1 MTTTLANL
9 LATVEATEGV
19 EQITHIR
26 DTNLTGAV
34 LKNYNL
40 YYKESSNDLMR
51 CAAISIYVTAP
62 GEAGENAEFLNNI
75 PAIIAPAPVL
85 SDFRA
90 AVNTLVDKMAAKPYI
105 KTATLSGIDEDAK
118 TATITTKKFSS
129 GKISH
134 VTYFVKESP
143 DGSLKMFEQW

>member
-1 MTTTLANL
+1 MTTLASL

-19 EQITHIR
+19 EQIVHIR

-40 YYKESSNDLMR
+40 YYKESANDLMR

-62 GEAGENAEFLNNI
+62 GEAGETAEFLNNI

-85 SDFRA
+85 SDFRE
-90 AVNTLVDKMAAKPYI
+90 AVEDLVSTMAAKPYV
-105 KTATLSGIDEDAK
+105 KTASLSGIDETAK
-118 TATITTKKFSS
+118 TATIDVKKFSA
-129 GKISH
+129 GKISQ

-143 DGSLKMFEQW
+143 DGSLKTFEQE

>member
-1 MTTTLANL
+1 MTTLASL

-19 EQITHIR
+19 EQIVHIR

-51 CAAISIYVTAP
+51 CAAISIYVAAP
-62 GEAGENAEFLNNI
+62 GEAGEAAEFLNNI

-85 SDFRA
+85 SDFRE
-90 AVNTLVDKMAAKPYI
+90 AVEALVDQMADKPYI
-105 KTATLSGIDEDAK
+105 KTATLSGVDETAK
-118 TATITTKKFSS
+118 TATIDVKKFSA
-129 GKISH
+129 GKISQ

-143 DGSLKMFEQW
+143 DGSLKTFEQE

>member
-1 MTTTLANL
+1 MTTLASL

-19 EQITHIR
+19 EQIVHIR

-51 CAAISIYVTAP
+51 CAAISIYVAAP
-62 GEAGENAEFLNNI
+62 GEAGEAAEFLNNI

-85 SDFRA
+85 SDFRE
-90 AVNTLVDKMAAKPYI
+90 AVEALVDHMADKPYI
-105 KTATLSGIDEDAK
+105 KTATLSGVDETAK
-118 TATITTKKFSS
+118 TATIDVKKFSA
-129 GKISH
+129 GKISQ

-143 DGSLKMFEQW
+143 DGSLKTFEQE